1 MSDATLSISADI
13 APYFAEVSK
22 IPGVTADAALAAAV
36 ELKREQDKIVKQ
48 AAAAAEKIKA
58 NAEKSAGTMESKV
71 AGAFQAINKT
81 ASVIAPSL
89 QGVTGPLDDIGD
101 LLEKVGTKGA
111 VALVAVG
118 ALAAGVVALTA
129 NAADVAMRIDE
140 VSEELGA
147 SSPLMIAYRDDLEDA
162 RDSIESAGFALA
174 DMRTELAGRWA
185 GAVQDG
191 ASIGVSFAAIMGEIG
206 SDVGVATSYIA
217 SSVGALIDQE
227 GAVSGALSVW
237 VDYGAELQTQARLQ
251 REIAEGEREIAA
263 ALSVTTRELE
273 LQSEALLQQQLAAL
287 GMVETGEQEAARLE
301 RDREAEWRADEAK
314 RERERR
320 SADAAKKIEKADA
333 DRRKAAEELYQK
345 LQALHV
351 AELSDLD
358 RIIARRDIDI
368 AKLMELG
375 DASGNLLTAEEAI
388 QARIRQAEQETADLR
403 EKLAKDNA
411 AQKAAALT
419 EMKSTADAVLAAM
432 RAGQDALGDDL
443 DATAEEQAAIIAERE
458 AAAMEAY
465 SNITS
470 SVSQTASMI
479 GGQLE
484 SELSATR
491 RAKDEKIKL
500 YEEQARA
507 GDDLAAAR
515 TKTEIDALEAQEH
528 AQRRAALVAFGI
540 NKAIA
545 LSDIAVSTAVASVAA
560 LEAGPVAGAILS
572 ALTIAA
578 GAAAAATVAAQQPS
592 FHTGLFSGSRS
603 LAADETR
610 AILKTGEVVI
620 PRPMVD
626 RAGGPDHVRQRVD
639 GGGSGGTVLVADFA
653 SRRVVVPL
661 LGMIGRSSSVDP
673 MLGYSHGR

>member
-58 NAEKSAGTMESKV
+58 NAEKSAGSMESKV

-89 QGVTGPLDDIGD
+89 QGITGPLDDTGD

-129 NAADVAMRIDE
+129 NAVDVAMRIDE

-147 SSPLMIAYRDDLEDA
+147 SSPLMVAYQADLEGA
-162 RDSIESAGFALA
+162 RDSIQGAGFALA
-174 DMRTELAGRWA
+174 DMRTELAGEWAPAVQA
-185 GAVQDG
+185 GASV
-191 ASIGVSFAAIMGEIG
+191 AVSFAAIMGEVG
-206 SDVGVATSYIA
+206 SGVGSATGYVLDSI
-217 SSVGALIDQE
+217 GALIDQ
-227 GAVSGALSVW
+227 GDALSGALSVW
-237 VDYGAELQTQARLQ
+237 VDYGEELQAQAVLQ
-251 REIAEGEREIAA
+251 REIAKGEREIAEA
-263 ALSVTTRELE
+263 MSFTTLELE
-273 LQSEALLQQQLAAL
+273 QRADALHRAQLAAL

-301 RDREAEWRADEAK
+301 RDREAERRADEAK

-345 LQALHV
+345 LQTLHV

-358 RIIARRDIDI
+358 RIIALRDIEI
-368 AKLMELG
+368 AKILELG

-388 QARIRQAEQETADLR
+388 QARIRQAEQETAALR
-403 EKLAKDNA
+403 EKLAKEQADRVA
-411 AQKAAALT
+411 ADIEQRMKANDEAGKAQRAAADAAAKAA
-419 EMKSTADAVLAAM
+419 D
-432 RAGQDALGDDL
+432 
-443 DATAEEQAAIIAERE
+443 EQAAVTQQAWTDSIGVARTATDSIVGLLDTQTEGGRK
-458 AAAMEAY
+458 AAMVMFA
-465 SNITS
+465 I
-470 SVSQTASMI
+470 QK
-479 GGQLE
+479 G
-484 SELSATR
+484 
-491 RAKDEKIKL
+491 
-500 YEEQARA
+500 
-507 GDDLAAAR
+507 LALA
-515 TKTEIDALEAQEH
+515 
-528 AQRRAALVAFGI
+528 
-540 NKAIA
+540 
-545 LSDIAVSTAVASVAA
+545 DIAVHTAVASIAA
-560 LEAGPVAGAILS
+560 LEAGPVAGAVL
-572 ALTIAA
+572 AGLTVAA
-578 GAAAAATVAAQQPS
+578 GAAAAASVAAQQPT

-673 MLGYSHGR
+673 MLGYAHGN

>member
-22 IPGVTADAALAAAV
+22 IEGITRDAALAAATA
-36 ELKREQDKIVKQ
+36 LKIEQDKIARQ
-48 AAAAAEKIKA
+48 AAAAAEKIRKKA
-58 NAEKSAGTMESKV
+58 EDEANNINGKIAN
-71 AGAFQAINKT
+71 AFQAINKA

-89 QGVTGPLDDIGD
+89 QGITGPLDDTGD

-118 ALAAGVVALTA
+118 ALAAGIVALTA
-129 NAADVAMRIDE
+129 NAVDVAMRIDE

-147 SSPLMIAYRDDLEDA
+147 SSPLMVAYQADLEGA
-162 RDSIESAGFALA
+162 RDSIQGAGFALA
-174 DMRTELAGRWA
+174 DMRTELAGEWAPAVQA
-185 GAVQDG
+185 GASV
-191 ASIGVSFAAIMGEIG
+191 AVSFAAIMGEIG
-206 SDVGVATSYIA
+206 SGVGSATGYVLDSI
-217 SSVGALIDQE
+217 GALIDQ
-227 GAVSGALSVW
+227 GDVLSGALSVW
-237 VDYGAELQTQARLQ
+237 VDYGEELQAQAVLQ
-251 REIAEGEREIAA
+251 REIAKGEREIAEA
-263 ALSVTTRELE
+263 MSFTTLELE
-273 LQSEALLQQQLAAL
+273 QRAEALHRAQLAAL

-301 RDREAEWRADEAK
+301 RDREAERRADEAK

-333 DRRKAAEELYQK
+333 DRRKAAEDLYQK

-351 AELSDLD
+351 AELSDVD
-358 RIIARRDIDI
+358 QIIARRDIEI

-403 EKLAKDNA
+403 AKLAAEEEARA
-411 AQKAAALT
+411 AKALADATKAAEEEAKAARALV
-419 EMKSTADAVLAAM
+419 ESTKAANKDQADTNKQAWI
-432 RAGQDALGDDL
+432 DSLGV
-443 DATAEEQAAIIAERE
+443 AQ
-458 AAAMEAY
+458 
-465 SNITS
+465 
-470 SVSQTASMI
+470 
-479 GGQLE
+479 
-484 SELSATR
+484 SAT
-491 RAKDEKIKL
+491 DSIIGL
-500 YEEQARA
+500 LDTQ
-507 GDDLAAAR
+507 
-515 TKTEIDALEAQEH
+515 TEGG
-528 AQRRAALVAFGI
+528 RRAAMVMF
-540 NKAIA
+540 AIQKGLA
-545 LSDIAVSTAVASVAA
+545 LADIAVHTAVASIAA
-560 LEAGPVAGAILS
+560 LEAGPVAGAVL
-572 ALTIAA
+572 AGLTVAA
-578 GAAAAATVAAQQPS
+578 GAAAAASVAAQQPT

-639 GGGSGGTVLVADFA
+639 GGGSGGTTLVADFA